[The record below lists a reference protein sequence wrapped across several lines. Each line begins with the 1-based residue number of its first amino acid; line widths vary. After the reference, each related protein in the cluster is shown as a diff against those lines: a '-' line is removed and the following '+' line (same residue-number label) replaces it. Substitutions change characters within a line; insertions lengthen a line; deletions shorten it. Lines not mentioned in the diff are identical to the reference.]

1 MQNLSR
7 WLNRLD
13 SAIAK
18 KEFKFGETF
27 RQVLIPGPNRVES
40 EGLLRIEPASQIYIP
55 GSTYQHL
62 HVVGWLD
69 AGGNPFELTDDIGA
83 ALTLVT
89 DRRIEV
95 VPAQPLTMEG
105 EQGRKVFLSMS
116 DLPDRRLMGPLD
128 DGLDLDGNFRAL
140 LGGLRS
146 LESREADVL
155 NAAIRLHYGACL
167 LFATD
172 IAAAYTLV
180 VAGIE
185 TLAGE
190 FHNFSPG
197 WGIWDQA
204 GSWDKFIKAQA
215 LTDKQAEALR
225 SKLLEKNAHMRLGE
239 RFADYAISGTTEA
252 FFEQELSAWVPNI
265 DWARG
270 SITGGTWNPGP
281 RIGEVNSNVDDL
293 KKALKKSYAAR
304 SGFVHSGERSVDSI
318 NQAVGAYAGYKSSAP
333 VPFAILRSL
342 LRHLILREIDSR
354 CTSRETPPIEDRKA
368 HNVAT
373 LLREAAPLLS
383 DGAKGGG
390 RIRH

>member
-13 SAIAK
+13 SSIAR
-18 KEFKFGETF
+18 KERRFTETF
-27 RQVLIPGPNRVES
+27 RQILIPGPSRVES
-40 EGLLRIEPASQIYIP
+40 EGLLRIEPASGIYIP

-69 AGGNPFELTDDIGA
+69 VGGDHLELTDDIGA

-105 EQGRKVFLSMS
+105 EPNRKVFVSMS
-116 DLPDRRLMGPLD
+116 DLADRRLMGPLD
-128 DGLDLDGNFRAL
+128 ENLDLDSEFRDL
-140 LGGLRS
+140 LGGIRS
-146 LESREADVL
+146 LEIREANVI
-155 NAAIRLHYGACL
+155 NAAVRLHYGACL

-172 IAAAYTLV
+172 LAAAYTLV

-190 FHNFSPG
+190 FHDFDPS
-197 WGIWDQA
+197 WGVWDQA
-204 GSWDKFIKAQA
+204 GSWDKFIKTQA

-239 RFADYAISGTTEA
+239 RFAEYATRGVTDA
-252 FFEQELSAWVPNI
+252 FFEQELSTWVPNI
-265 DWARG
+265 DWAMG
-270 SITGGTWNPGP
+270 SITGGSWNAGP
-281 RIGEVNSNVDDL
+281 RIGEANSNINDL
-293 KKALKKSYAAR
+293 KKALKKSYAVR
-304 SGFVHSGERSVDSI
+304 SGFVHSGERTVDSI
-318 NQAVGAYAGYKSSAP
+318 NQAVGAYDGYKSSAP

-342 LRHLILREIDSR
+342 LRHLILREVGSR

-368 HNVAT
+368 QNLAT
-373 LLREAAPLLS
+373 LLQEAAPFLS
-383 DGAKGGG
+383 GTKKKTG
-390 RIRH
+390 